1 MGDSDLHRK
10 MVKVGGTMAKVIMDL
25 KKSEQYVKVKES
37 LVNQISDASGNIAEY
52 YLDMI
57 ENYMALWT
65 TAKALQLDIEKR
77 GVTIKWD
84 NGGGQKG
91 VKKNDSIAELNKTIQ
106 QMTKL
111 LESLGLKPTDLV
123 SGSDGGEL

>member
-1 MGDSDLHRK
+1 M
-10 MVKVGGTMAKVIMDL
+10 KVGGTMAKVITDL

-111 LESLGLKPTDLV
+111 LESLGLKLTDLV